1 MPSSSFTYF
10 QAFTEAVAEK
20 KHDLG
25 SDALNVALCAAA
37 NAPSASGDAVLADLT
52 AASLTNL
59 LDAALSVSS
68 SSQSGG
74 TYHLVISDKTLQ
86 ASGGSVGPFRYVVV
100 YNDTATNKDLIGYW
114 DYGSDVTLADGETL
128 LVDLGAY
135 VVQIA
140 IV

>member
-1 MPSSSFTYF
+1 MPSSNFTYF
-10 QAFTEAVAEK
+10 QAFLEAVAEK
-20 KHDLG
+20 KHNLG
-25 SDALNVALCAAA
+25 ADTLKVAGCAAA

-52 AASLTNL
+52 TASLTYL
-59 LDAALSVSS
+59 LDATLSVSS

-74 TYHLVISDKTLQ
+74 TYHLVISDKTLE
-86 ASGGSVGPFRYVVV
+86 ASGGNVGPFRYVVV

-114 DYGSDVTLADGETL
+114 DYGSDVTMADGETL

>member
-1 MPSSSFTYF
+1 MPSSNFTYF

-20 KHDLG
+20 KHNLG
-25 SDALNVALCAAA
+25 ADTLKVALCAAA

-52 AASLTNL
+52 AVSLTYL

-74 TYHLVISDKTLQ
+74 TYQAVISDKTLE

-114 DYGSDVTLADGETL
+114 DYGSDITMADGETL

-135 VVQIA
+135 VIQIA